1 MNKPGMAA
9 LVRRSGFVAAVALSI
24 VSGLS
29 LATGPALANDAP
41 PPEHYSNLTYLV
53 IGGVAVV
60 VVVLVSWLLLR
71 LVVIRKPSRH
81 LEEYDD
87 DG

>member
-1 MNKPGMAA
+1 VSNLKVVA
-9 LVRRSGFVAAVALSI
+9 LVKRARRVAAVALSI
-24 VSGLS
+24 VGGLS

>member
-1 MNKPGMAA
+1 MSRYRVIAG
-9 LVRRSGFVAAVALSI
+9 VALSI
-24 VSGLS
+24 VGGLA
-29 LATGPALANDAP
+29 LAAGPALANETP
-41 PPEHYSNLTYLV
+41 PPEHYSDLTYLV

-71 LVVIRKPSRH
+71 LVVLRKPSRH

-87 DG
+87 EE

>member
-1 MNKPGMAA
+1 MSKPKVAA
-9 LVRRSGFVAAVALSI
+9 VARGCRFVAAVALSI
-24 VSGLS
+24 VGGL
-29 LATGPALANDAP
+29 ALTAERAFANEVP
-41 PPEHYSNLTYLV
+41 PPEHYSDLTYLV

-60 VVVLVSWLLLR
+60 AVVLVSWLLLR

-87 DG
+87 DE